1 MPLPSSGVISVDDI
15 YQELGN
21 TNIAGAGGVSLS
33 ALEGGAFGTINTN
46 SANRPNGIAPNAM
59 SEWYSYDHNAGASL
73 TGYNSSTLQAN
84 ANNACLQTLFILYYH
99 DGAGADPTTGDNVY
113 SNSKGTAALGDGV
126 YKYQSQNS
134 WYSVSGGTVS
144 GFGSCRSER
153 RLKKNIEYIGT
164 SPMGI
169 PIYHF
174 EYKNPEHAP
183 NGIGRYVGTMV
194 DELQRLGLSD
204 TLSTKDGDVW
214 VDYNK
219 LDIDCKLI

>member
-1 MPLPSSGVISVDDI
+1 MTLPSSGQISIGDI
-15 YQELGN
+15 VTEKSLAQGN
-21 TNIAGAGGVSLS
+21 DSLTSLSTTNINS
-33 ALEGGAFGTINTN
+33 N
-46 SANRPNGIAPNAM
+46 SAPNVPDQATPHAI
-59 SEWYSYDHNAGASL
+59 SEFYGYNHNAAASL
-73 TGYNSSTLQAN
+73 TSYGSSTLQAN
-84 ANNACLQTLFILYYH
+84 AANACSQIVFTTYYH
-99 DGAGADPTTGDNVY
+99 DGAGADPVTFDNVY

-134 WYSVSGGTVS
+134 WYSVSAGAVT
-144 GFGSCRSER
+144 GFGGCRSER

>member
-1 MPLPSSGVISVDDI
+1 MTLPSSGQISIGDI
-15 YQELGN
+15 VNEKGLAQGN
-21 TNIAGAGGVSLS
+21 DSLETLSTTNINS
-33 ALEGGAFGTINTN
+33 N
-46 SANRPNGIAPNAM
+46 SAPNVPDQAQPHAI
-59 SEWYSYDHNAGASL
+59 SEFYGYNHNATATL
-73 TGYNSSTLQAN
+73 TAYDSSTLQSN
-84 ANNACLQTLFILYYH
+84 PSNACLQTVFQTYYH

-113 SNSKGTAALGDGV
+113 SDAKGTTSLGDGH

-134 WYSVSGGTVS
+134 WYSVSSGAVT

-204 TLSTKDGDVW
+204 VLSTKDGDVW